1 MSSDTSSG
9 GDSTGSKVGVGGGG
23 STSVPP
29 PLKEKQKEKEKARVS
44 RTSSILWHA
53 HQNDAG
59 AVRKLLEEDRT
70 LVHARDYDNRTPLHV
85 ASLHGWIEVA
95 KCLIDYGADVNAQDR
110 WKNTPLADAEGAKK
124 HSMIELLK
132 SYGGLSYGQNG
143 SHFEPKPVPPPQP
156 NKCDWEIDP
165 SELDFSTS
173 AMIGK
178 GSFGEI
184 LKACWRGTPVAVK
197 RILPSLSDDRLVIQ
211 DFRHEVNLLVKLRHP
226 NIVQFLGA
234 VTEKKPLMLITE
246 YLRGGQNGSHFE
258 PKPVP
263 PPQPNKC
270 DWEIDPSELDFST
283 SAMIGKGSFGEILKA
298 CWRGTPVAVKRIL
311 PSLSDDR
318 LVIQDFRHEVNLLV
332 KLRHPNIVQF
342 LGAVTEKKPLM
353 LITEYLR
360 GGDLHQYLKEKGSL
374 SPSTSI
380 NFALDIARG
389 MAYLH
394 NEPNVIIHRDLKPR
408 NVLLVNSS
416 ADHLKVGD
424 FGLSKLIKVQN
435 THDVYKMTG
444 ETGSYRYMAP
454 EVFKHRRYDKK
465 VDVFSFAMI
474 LYEMLEGDP
483 PLANLEP
490 YEAAKYVSEGNRP
503 TFRSKGYIPEL
514 RELTEQCWA
523 HDMNQRPPF
532 LDILKRLEKIK
543 ENLPTD
549 HHWNI
554 FNT

>member
-1 MSSDTSSG
+1 MSGGEGSSG
-9 GDSTGSKVGVGGGG
+9 TSGG
-23 STSVPP
+23 SGT
-29 PLKEKQKEKEKARVS
+29 EKKKEKARVS
-44 RTSSILWHA
+44 RTSLILWHA
-53 HQNDAG
+53 HQNDAA
-59 AVRKLLEEDRT
+59 AVRKLLEEDRS
-70 LVHARDYDNRTPLHV
+70 LVQARDYDNRTPLHV
-85 ASLHGWIEVA
+85 ASLHGWIDVA
-95 KCLIDYGADVNAQDR
+95 KCLIEFGADVNAQDR

-124 HSMIELLK
+124 NNMVELLK
-132 SYGGLSYGQNG
+132 SHGGLSYGQNG
-143 SHFEPKPVPPPQP
+143 SHFEPKPVPPPLP
-156 NKCDWEIDP
+156 NKGDWEIDP
-165 SELDFSTS
+165 SELDFSNS
-173 AMIGK
+173 SIIGK

-184 LKACWRGTPVAVK
+184 VKASWRGTPVAVK

-211 DFRHEVNLLVKLRHP
+211 DFRHEV
-226 NIVQFLGA
+226 I
-234 VTEKKPLMLITE
+234 
-246 YLRGGQNGSHFE
+246 
-258 PKPVP
+258 
-263 PPQPNKC
+263 
-270 DWEIDPSELDFST
+270 
-283 SAMIGKGSFGEILKA
+283 
-298 CWRGTPVAVKRIL
+298 
-311 PSLSDDR
+311 
-318 LVIQDFRHEVNLLV
+318 LLV

-374 SPSTSI
+374 SPSTAI

-394 NEPNVIIHRDLKPR
+394 NEPNVIVHRDLKPR
-408 NVLLVNSS
+408 NVLLVNSN

-435 THDVYKMTG
+435 SHDVYKMTG

-483 PLANLEP
+483 PMAHYEP
-490 YEAAKYVSEGNRP
+490 YEAAKYVAEGHRP
-503 TFRSKGYIPEL
+503 MFRAKGFIPEL

-523 HDMNQRPPF
+523 QDMNQRPSF
-532 LDILKRLEKIK
+532 LDILKRLEKIR

-554 FNT
+554 FNA

>member
-1 MSSDTSSG
+1 MSSSDASDSSSG
-9 GDSTGSKVGVGGGG
+9 AKPCAAVADKD
-23 STSVPP
+23 
-29 PLKEKQKEKEKARVS
+29 KQKEKARVS
-44 RTSSILWHA
+44 RTSLILWHA
-53 HQNDAG
+53 HHNDAV
-59 AVRKLLEEDRT
+59 AVRKLLEEDRS
-70 LVHARDYDNRTPLHV
+70 LVQARDYDNRTPLHV
-85 ASLHGWIEVA
+85 ASFHGWIDVA
-95 KCLIDYGADVNAQDR
+95 KCLIEYGADVNAQDR

-124 HSMIELLK
+124 HTMIELLK

-143 SHFEPKPVPPPQP
+143 SHFEPKPVAPPLP
-156 NKCDWEIDP
+156 NKCDWEIEP
-165 SELDFSTS
+165 AELDFSGSVT
-173 AMIGK
+173 IGK

-184 LKACWRGTPVAVK
+184 LKAHWRGTPVAVK
-197 RILPSLSDDRLVIQ
+197 RILPSLS
-211 DFRHEVNLLVKLRHP
+211 
-226 NIVQFLGA
+226 G
-234 VTEKKPLMLITE
+234 
-246 YLRGGQNGSHFE
+246 
-258 PKPVP
+258 
-263 PPQPNKC
+263 
-270 DWEIDPSELDFST
+270 
-283 SAMIGKGSFGEILKA
+283 
-298 CWRGTPVAVKRIL
+298 
-311 PSLSDDR
+311 DR

-374 SPSTSI
+374 SPSTAIS
-380 NFALDIARG
+380 FALDIARG

-444 ETGSYRYMAP
+444 ETGSCKFPLKVTVELHKTIAFNGFSSVLHRNNCKDRYMAP

-483 PLANLEP
+483 PLANYEP
-490 YEAAKYVSEGNRP
+490 YDAAKFVSEGHRP
-503 TFRSKGYIPEL
+503 MFHGKGHTPEL
-514 RELTEQCWA
+514 KELIEQCWSA
-523 HDMNQRPPF
+523 DMNQRPSF
-532 LDILKRLEKIK
+532 LEILKKLERIK
-543 ENLPTD
+543 EHHQTD
-549 HHWNI
+549 HHWHL

>member
-1 MSSDTSSG
+1 MSGSDA
-9 GDSTGSKVGVGGGG
+9 GDSSSSAEEKKDKV
-23 STSVPP
+23 
-29 PLKEKQKEKEKARVS
+29 KARVS
-44 RTSSILWHA
+44 RTSLILWHA
-53 HQNDAG
+53 HQNDVAS
-59 AVRKLLEEDRT
+59 VRKLLEEDRS
-70 LVHARDYDNRTPLHV
+70 LVQARDYDSRTPLHV
-85 ASLHGWIEVA
+85 ASLHGWIDVA
-95 KCLIDYGADVNAQDR
+95 KCLIEYGADVNAQDR
-110 WKNTPLADAEGAKK
+110 WKNTVILGFPYSMLDLPLADAEGAKK

-132 SYGGLSYGQNG
+132 SYGGLSYGQSG
-143 SHFEPKPVPPPQP
+143 SHFEPRPVPPPLP

-165 SELDFSTS
+165 FELDFSNSNT
-173 AMIGK
+173 IGK

-197 RILPSLSDDRLVIQ
+197 RILP
-211 DFRHEVNLLVKLRHP
+211 N
-226 NIVQFLGA
+226 
-234 VTEKKPLMLITE
+234 
-246 YLRGGQNGSHFE
+246 
-258 PKPVP
+258 
-263 PPQPNKC
+263 
-270 DWEIDPSELDFST
+270 
-283 SAMIGKGSFGEILKA
+283 
-298 CWRGTPVAVKRIL
+298 
-311 PSLSDDR
+311 LSDDR

-360 GGDLHQYLKEKGSL
+360 GGDLHQYLKEKGAL
-374 SPSTSI
+374 SPSTAI

-424 FGLSKLIKVQN
+424 FGLSKLIRVQN
-435 THDVYKMTG
+435 SHDVYKMTG

-454 EVFKHRRYDKK
+454 EVFKHRKYDKK

-483 PLANLEP
+483 PLSNYEP
-490 YEAAKYVSEGNRP
+490 YEAAKYMAEGHRP
-503 TFRSKGYIPEL
+503 MFRAKCYISEL
-514 RELTEQCWA
+514 RELIELCWA
-523 HDMNQRPPF
+523 ADMNQRPSF
-532 LDILKRLEKIK
+532 LEILKRLEKVK
-543 ENLPTD
+543 ENTPSD

-554 FNT
+554 FAS